1 MSAGGGCP
9 GGAEGKLVQIWRR
22 SRPWLSLWESWRA
35 ISELERVYAIA
46 NMGKVRR
53 LLLMYPLGHDYHP
66 LSTSGVGLLPGSQ
79 SQIASRCI
87 PALSVTAFSRASSP
101 KGRAKG
107 RAMPA
112 RLFSH
117 RENNIGAM
125 RRQCGAMYKYTQ
137 AAQMLMYRGF

>member
-1 MSAGGGCP
+1 
-9 GGAEGKLVQIWRR
+9 
-22 SRPWLSLWESWRA
+22 
-35 ISELERVYAIA
+35 
-46 NMGKVRR
+46 
-53 LLLMYPLGHDYHP
+53 MYPLSYDYHP

-79 SQIASRCI
+79 SRIASRCI

-112 RLFSH
+112 RLFPQ

-125 RRQCGAMYKYTQ
+125 RRQCSIMYKYAST
-137 AAQMLMYRGF
+137 AQMLLHRAF